1 MWWWCAGLHCSR
13 TGTCHP
19 SLCPRQLLRNF
30 QIAPCPGQLGPAL
43 RPRVRSCG
51 TSRRARTDVRNTW
64 GLSCRVMVSPPEHVA
79 VPVSS
84 TVLCGTPGGMV
95 SGISGSWSRCH
106 DVRMSLSH
114 DVLMGSAR
122 EPSPG
127 QTTPHSTTSAQ
138 PWCHQP
144 GQDTQ
149 THDIR
154 HQTVNVWNS
163 SAETSASFILLHNVY
178 G

>member
-1 MWWWCAGLHCSR
+1 
-13 TGTCHP
+13 
-19 SLCPRQLLRNF
+19 
-30 QIAPCPGQLGPAL
+30 
-43 RPRVRSCG
+43 
-51 TSRRARTDVRNTW
+51 
-64 GLSCRVMVSPPEHVA
+64 MVSPREHVPA
-79 VPVSS
+79 PVSS
-84 TVLCGTPGGMV
+84 PVLCMWHSRGMV

-114 DVLMGSAR
+114 DVSMGSVR

-149 THDIR
+149 THDSR

-163 SAETSASFILLHNVY
+163 SAENLSKFYFITQCVWVDKLRCIVDCTGFTDKIFLNIYAIFTCSSVY
-178 G
+178 FIYILFISTISTPIHSLF